1 MDLEAEYLTKQII
14 AYIGNKRKLLSLIY
28 KAIEESDIE
37 IKQGLKFADLFC
49 GSGVVSRFA
58 KFCGFEVFCNDWEQY
73 SKILAEGYIKANP
86 SDLLKEAGSEE
97 NFLAQLKKINELP
110 DPSSKEVYI
119 SKYYSAHSDDI
130 TKADYRIERL
140 FYTKQNGLAIDK
152 IRNYI
157 EKNFVKDSVLY
168 NVLTANLL
176 YGAATHTNT
185 SGVFKAF
192 HKEFGGHGKDA
203 LKRILSPIELTN
215 PVLFEGKA
223 PVHVYNEDSNELVKK
238 LPHMDIVYLDPPYNQ
253 HQYGSNYHMLNT
265 IARWDKIPEP
275 LDLNEKGVLENK
287 AGIRQDWVKTRSPY
301 CYKDTAV
308 EAFSSLIKNLDARLI
323 LISYSSDG
331 IIPFDEMKKI
341 CLEKGYVSIVTSD
354 YITYRGGKQSN
365 SRVNSD
371 IEFILAIDTFRK
383 AKPECE
389 ERIDTIIQE
398 KKILMALKRKYN
410 DSRLEENFDRLTE
423 NAVYKKIGNKE
434 IEIPCTDGFTLG
446 EPDFSQLSLKEVTE
460 LLETLEKSMC
470 QTKVEELEQLLKMC
484 RKGCSNEK
492 KYARAIP
499 ATLKK
504 FAQKKYKEIYYEM
517 LEKVENL
524 ERTRP
529 ELFQLIK
536 LKLDDVKAVAEVRFT
551 T

>member
-157 EKNFVKDSVLY
+157 EKNFEKDSVLY
-168 NVLTANLL
+168 KVLTANLL

-287 AGIRQDWVKTRSPY
+287 AGIRQDWVNTRSPY

-354 YITYRGGKQSN
+354 YITYRG
-365 SRVNSD
+365 
-371 IEFILAIDTFRK
+371 
-383 AKPECE
+383 
-389 ERIDTIIQE
+389 
-398 KKILMALKRKYN
+398 
-410 DSRLEENFDRLTE
+410 
-423 NAVYKKIGNKE
+423 
-434 IEIPCTDGFTLG
+434 
-446 EPDFSQLSLKEVTE
+446 
-460 LLETLEKSMC
+460 
-470 QTKVEELEQLLKMC
+470 
-484 RKGCSNEK
+484 
-492 KYARAIP
+492 
-499 ATLKK
+499 
-504 FAQKKYKEIYYEM
+504 
-517 LEKVENL
+517 
-524 ERTRP
+524 
-529 ELFQLIK
+529 
-536 LKLDDVKAVAEVRFT
+536 
-551 T
+551 

>member
-157 EKNFVKDSVLY
+157 EKNFHKDSVLY
-168 NVLTANLL
+168 KVLTANLL

-287 AGIRQDWVKTRSPY
+287 AGIRQDWVNTRSPY

-308 EAFSSLIKNLDARLI
+308 EAFSSLIKNLDSRLI

-354 YITYRGGKQSN
+354 YITYRG
-365 SRVNSD
+365 
-371 IEFILAIDTFRK
+371 
-383 AKPECE
+383 
-389 ERIDTIIQE
+389 
-398 KKILMALKRKYN
+398 
-410 DSRLEENFDRLTE
+410 
-423 NAVYKKIGNKE
+423 
-434 IEIPCTDGFTLG
+434 
-446 EPDFSQLSLKEVTE
+446 
-460 LLETLEKSMC
+460 
-470 QTKVEELEQLLKMC
+470 
-484 RKGCSNEK
+484 
-492 KYARAIP
+492 
-499 ATLKK
+499 
-504 FAQKKYKEIYYEM
+504 
-517 LEKVENL
+517 
-524 ERTRP
+524 
-529 ELFQLIK
+529 
-536 LKLDDVKAVAEVRFT
+536 
-551 T
+551 

>member
-110 DPSSKEVYI
+110 DPSSNEVYI

-157 EKNFVKDSVLY
+157 EKNFHKDSVLY
-168 NVLTANLL
+168 KVLTANLL

-287 AGIRQDWVKTRSPY
+287 AGIRQDWVNTRSPY

-308 EAFSSLIKNLDARLI
+308 EAFSSLIKNLDSRLI

-371 IEFILAIDTFRK
+371 IEFILAIDTSRK

-398 KKILMALKRKYN
+398 KKVLMALKRKYN

-446 EPDFSQLSLKEVTE
+446 VPDLSQLSLKEVTE

-524 ERTRP
+524 EQARP

-536 LKLDDVKAVAEVRFT
+536 LKLDDVKAVAEVRFAT
-551 T
+551 